1 MKIIR
6 QYGRVRKGKVH
17 SIRTSRSLSKLSRLW
32 ETLSWIFLWSL
43 LPLELVAEGYS
54 LILFLL
60 IARFDSLVGYENIAD
75 FSRDMEHFGIYD
87 LPCGG
92 GIITNPSGA
101 TRWLRR
107 GYGQRGAEYRCILLL
122 SKGPLTSE
130 KEKIIFGLAQCSLYK
145 LGDSITIERLQKLRI
160 ELLQALSSSGT
171 TAQSRSDMLTRLKD
185 VEALIAG
192 LCQRLGMV
200 IPDDIPPLDE
210 DGIRYWFH

>member
-107 GYGQRGAEYRCILLL
+107 GYGQKGAASRCILLL
-122 SKGPLTSE
+122 SKGPLTNSQE
-130 KEKIIFGLAQCSLYK
+130 ERIVGLARCVLYR
-145 LGDSITIERLQKLRI
+145 LGDSIKVKWRI
-160 ELLQALSSSGT
+160 VQPME
-171 TAQSRSDMLTRLKD
+171 
-185 VEALIAG
+185 
-192 LCQRLGMV
+192 
-200 IPDDIPPLDE
+200 
-210 DGIRYWFH
+210 